1 MVQNRPSIILPHDLR
16 MVAWEITRSCNL
28 DCIHCRA
35 AAKYGP
41 YEGEPA
47 TEQCLALL
55 DDIASLGTPVVIL
68 TGGEPYLREDIFYVA
83 AEGDRRGLRMVLAT
97 NGTMVT
103 DEIARKT
110 REAGIRRVSIS
121 IDGADGTSHDTF
133 RGVHGAYDAALRG
146 IEAFRQAGVE
156 FQVNTTVTE
165 RNRGELDLIMKR
177 AERLGAAAHHIFL
190 LVPTGRA
197 RDMAHQAMGPDEYEE
212 TLLWYHEREKGCS
225 MQLKAT
231 CAPQYYRIYHQNR
244 NNRENDPGRGGEL
257 HTMTRGCMGGSSF
270 CFISHRGQVQPCGFL
285 EIDCGQLS
293 CQSFQEIWE
302 DSPIFRDLRNL
313 SRYEGKCGRCEFIR
327 VCGGCRARAYEAT
340 GSYLAE
346 EPLCPWEPGSGRS
359 GSFAGER

>member
-1 MVQNRPSIILPHDLR
+1 MAQDRSAFILPHDLR

-28 DCIHCRA
+28 DCVHCRA

-41 YEGEPA
+41 YEGEFT
-47 TEQCLALL
+47 TEQCLSLL
-55 DDIASLGTPVVIL
+55 DDIASLGSPVVIL
-68 TGGEPYLREDIFYVA
+68 TGGEPYLREDIFHVA

-103 DEIARKT
+103 GEIAKKT
-110 REAGIRRVSIS
+110 RDAGIKRVSIS
-121 IDGADGTSHDTF
+121 IDGADAGSHDAF
-133 RGVHGAYDAALRG
+133 RGVPGAYEAALRG

-165 RNRGELDLIMKR
+165 QNRDELELIMDQ
-177 AERLGAAAHHIFL
+177 AERLGAAGHHIFL

-197 RDMAHQAMGPDEYEE
+197 RDMAHQAMGPDDYEE
-212 TLLWYHEREKGCS
+212 TLLWYHEREKSCS
-225 MQLKAT
+225 LQLKAT

-244 NNRENDPGRGGEL
+244 RGRQNGRDSRKQGGEL
-257 HTMTRGCMGGSSF
+257 HAMTRGCMGGSSF

-293 CQSFQEIWE
+293 RQSFPEIWE
-302 DSPIFRDLRNL
+302 DSPVFRDLRNL
-313 SRYEGKCGRCEFIR
+313 ALYEGKCGRCEFIR

-346 EPLCPWEPGSGRS
+346 EPLCPWEPGSGQ
-359 GSFAGER
+359 GPIL